1 MRTLTLSCAAVV
13 SIYVAVASAAPSTAT
28 LATPPIV
35 GDQAAGEHVV
45 CLVSNVGTQVASFHL
60 VAAGPLAMD
69 VLATPDPENGHP
81 LGPGSFNAFEGTQ
94 WAGYCKL
101 QGPRAVL
108 RNLRLA
114 ACVAPP
120 GSGLAC
126 RVTVHGQ

>member
-1 MRTLTLSCAAVV
+1 MHRLIVSCAALML
-13 SIYVAVASAAPSTAT
+13 IHAAVASGTPATAV

-35 GDQAAGEHVV
+35 GDQSAGEHVV
-45 CLVSNVGTQVASFHL
+45 CLVSNVGTQVAPFQL

-69 VLATPDPENGHP
+69 VLATPDPQNGHP
-81 LGPGSFNAFEGTQ
+81 LPPGSFNAFEGTQ

-101 QGPRAVL
+101 TGPRTLL

-120 GSGLAC
+120 GTGPAC
-126 RVTVHGQ
+126 RVTVDGH

>member
-1 MRTLTLSCAAVV
+1 MHRLTLSCAALMLFHA
-13 SIYVAVASAAPSTAT
+13 AVAAATPPTAV

-45 CLVSNVGTQVASFHL
+45 CLVSNVGTRVASFQL

-81 LGPGSFNAFEGTQ
+81 LPPGSFNAFEGTQ

-101 QGPRAVL
+101 QGPPTVL

-114 ACVAPP
+114 ACVAPQ
-120 GSGLAC
+120 GTGLAC
-126 RVTVHGQ
+126 RVTVNGR

>member
-1 MRTLTLSCAAVV
+1 MHRVTLSCAALVLLL
-13 SIYVAVASAAPSTAT
+13 VAVAGAAPATAV

-45 CLVSNVGTQVASFHL
+45 CLVSNVGTQHAAFTL
-60 VAAGPLAMD
+60 VAAGPFAMD
-69 VLATPDPENGHP
+69 ILATPNEDGFTLPA
-81 LGPGSFNAFEGTQ
+81 GSFNAYEDTQ

-101 QGPRAVL
+101 TGPRTLL

-120 GSGLAC
+120 GTGLAC
-126 RVTVHGQ
+126 RVTVDGH